1 MEKQQFQQILEK
13 NSALKERIRQSAHE
27 LHDSVNQ
34 IYGDAHPY
42 GFHLDMVVGHV
53 CNYGHIVCNDE
64 NDVMPLI
71 FGSYYHDSIED
82 ARLTYNDV
90 MNIAR
95 TMLTE
100 EQAIKA
106 TEIVYALTNDKGRT
120 RSERAGE
127 QYYKGIR
134 QTPYAPFVKLCDRLA
149 NISYSCNGED
159 GATNRR
165 MKAIYKQELPH
176 FLEAIDPHSS
186 DPRLAVP
193 DVVVEKIAECLIDE
207 LEREEQNQCPF
218 DPSNQ
223 PSTNF

>member
-1 MEKQQFQQILEK
+1 MEKQHFLQIIEK
-13 NSALKERIRQSAHE
+13 NHALKERIRQSAHE
-27 LHDSVNQ
+27 LHSSVNQ
-34 IYGDAHPY
+34 IYGDVHPY

-53 CNYGHIVCNDE
+53 CNFGHLVCTNDD
-64 NDVMPLI
+64 DVMVLI
-71 FGSYYHDSIED
+71 FGGYYHDSIED

-95 TMLTE
+95 TMLSE

-120 RSERAGE
+120 RAERAGE
-127 QYYKGIR
+127 RYYLGIR

-149 NISYSCNGED
+149 NITYSCTGHD
-159 GATNRR
+159 GPTNRR

-176 FLEAIDPHSS
+176 FLEALDPHST

-193 DVVVEKIAECLIDE
+193 EAVVEKIAECLIDE
-207 LEREEQNQCPF
+207 LEREEQNRNPF
-218 DPSNQ
+218 APN
-223 PSTNF
+223 N